1 MTTIDARSDY
11 VPRFVEAAEAVGCET
26 TRTGPAEATDA
37 IADATSGFTVGSA
50 WWFDD
55 VSHSDEFALPNAVVV
70 DPSVAELERAETG
83 VTGAPF
89 AIAPYGTV
97 AVPSTPALDGPISLY
112 PERHVAVVRAT
123 DVEPDVGSALSRLA
137 DSFAAGSNDVV
148 FVTGPSSTGDMGAL
162 VRGVHG
168 PGEMHVV
175 VIEE

>member
-1 MTTIDARSDY
+1 MTTMDARSTH
-11 VPRFVEAAEAVGCET
+11 VTRFVEVAKAVGCET
-26 TRTGPAEATDA
+26 SRTDPDGASDA
-37 IADATSGFTVGSA
+37 ISAACSGFTVGSP

-55 VSHSDEFALPNAVVV
+55 GPLANAVSLPDEVV
-70 DPSVAELERAETG
+70 VGPSAAELERAETG
-83 VTGAPF
+83 VTGVLF

-97 AVPSTPALDGPISLY
+97 AVPSSPALDGPVSLY

-168 PGEMHVV
+168 PGEVHVV
-175 VIEE
+175 VIDE